1 MVALDW
7 RGTGRSLGTRV
18 SKVFSIGLASMAL
31 ASANAAFA
39 QETIAY
45 GSGPAPSYVD
55 MTPAKAGL
63 IGGMLGAVVM
73 LESGKNLI
81 RKNGVADPA
90 VALASGVARDL
101 ADRRGAVLAEQPI
114 ATDGRFKAKPLAAAA
129 PGARY
134 FVVVN
139 TTAWSHMYR
148 PLHWNSY
155 VVGYSA
161 KMAVV
166 DVQAGKIVL
175 EDGCGWGTGK
185 AEGISRD
192 DLVKDGAA
200 LLKDKMALAT
210 AHCQTQFSRALDKLD
225 GPMAAPQA
233 IARRDEPMAIP
244 PPVEPAQSRLPPPEP
259 IPPLAE
265 PALVASLPEPP
276 PRPEPRLPPPAPVL
290 PPPRPV
296 LAGAVPERLLPPEPA
311 RALPVRQAQISH
323 ADVAATGATEIA
335 VRPPSAPSLP
345 IYASYPEATP
355 LPDFKPQTPP
365 PLRRH
370 AAGRD
375 ENGYLTWPSKRP

>member
-1 MVALDW
+1 MIGGGPVAA
-7 RGTGRSLGTRV
+7 LGAFV
-18 SKVFSIGLASMAL
+18 SKFFSIGLASVAL
-31 ASANAAFA
+31 ASANAAVA

-134 FVVVN
+134 VVAVN

-161 KMAVV
+161 KMVVV
-166 DVQAGKIVL
+166 DVQAGKVVL

-192 DLVKDGAA
+192 DLVKDEAA
-200 LLKDKMALAT
+200 LLKEKMALAT
-210 AHCQTQFSRALDKLD
+210 AHCQAQFSRALDKLD

-233 IARRDEPMAIP
+233 IAQREAPIAAP
-244 PPVEPAQSRLPPPEP
+244 PPVEPPSESRLPPPEP
-259 IPPLAE
+259 IPPPPA
-265 PALVASLPEPP
+265 PALVAALPEPP
-276 PRPEPRLPPPAPVL
+276 PPPPAPRLAPPAPVL
-290 PPPRPV
+290 AASMPKPP
-296 LAGAVPERLLPPEPA
+296 LPPEPV
-311 RALPVRQAQISH
+311 RAMPVRQAQISH
-323 ADVAATGATEIA
+323 ADVAATGATEMAI
-335 VRPPSAPSLP
+335 RPPSAPSLP
-345 IYASYPEATP
+345 VYASYPEPTP
-355 LPDFKPQTPP
+355 LPDFKPQAPP
-365 PLRRH
+365 PIRRH

-375 ENGYLTWPSKRP
+375 EDGYLTWPSKRP

>member
-1 MVALDW
+1 MSRFL
-7 RGTGRSLGTRV
+7 
-18 SKVFSIGLASMAL
+18 SIGLASAAL
-31 ASANAAFA
+31 ASAHGATA

-45 GSGPAPSYVD
+45 GSGPAPSYLD

-73 LESGKNLI
+73 LESGKTLI

-101 ADRRGAVLAEQPI
+101 ADRRGAVLSEQPI
-114 ATDGRFKAKPLAAAA
+114 ATEGRFKAKPLAAAA

-134 FVVVN
+134 VVAVN

-161 KMAVV
+161 KMVVV
-166 DVQAGKIVL
+166 DVQAGKAVL

-210 AHCQTQFSRALDKLD
+210 AHCLAQFSRALDRLD
-225 GPMAAPQA
+225 GPMAAPQT
-233 IARRDEPMAIP
+233 IARRDTPIAAP
-244 PPVEPAQSRLPPPEP
+244 APVEPPPAEAHLPPPEP
-259 IPPLAE
+259 IPPP
-265 PALVASLPEPP
+265 PAPAMVAALPEPP
-276 PRPEPRLPPPAPVL
+276 ARPEPRLPPPAPVL
-290 PPPRPV
+290 
-296 LAGAVPERLLPPEPA
+296 AGALPERLPPPEPA
-311 RALPVRQAQISH
+311 RASPVRQAQISH
-323 ADVAATGATEIA
+323 ADVAATGATEMAI
-335 VRPPSAPSLP
+335 RPPSAPSLP
-345 IYASYPEATP
+345 VYASYPEPTP
-355 LPDFKPQTPP
+355 LPDFRPQAPP
-365 PLRRH
+365 PIRRH

-375 ENGYLTWPSKRP
+375 ASGYLTWPSKRP